1 MAVAAGFAIAATAGA
16 AFIGEGVGAG
26 CAGAGSMGVQPND
39 VIDIKNPATLRAVM
53 LGIIV
58 HENSGSPYPDA
69 VFEEG
74 LRRALL

>member
-1 MAVAAGFAIAATAGA
+1 
-16 AFIGEGVGAG
+16 
-26 CAGAGSMGVQPND
+26 MGVQPND

>member
-1 MAVAAGFAIAATAGA
+1 
-16 AFIGEGVGAG
+16 
-26 CAGAGSMGVQPND
+26 MGVQPND
-39 VIDIKNPATLRAVM
+39 VIDIKNPTTLRAVM

-69 VFEEG
+69 VLEEG

>member
-1 MAVAAGFAIAATAGA
+1 M
-16 AFIGEGVGAG
+16 
-26 CAGAGSMGVQPND
+26 QPND
-39 VIDIKNPATLRAVM
+39 VINIKNPAALRAVT

-58 HENSGSPYPDA
+58 HENGRNPYPDA